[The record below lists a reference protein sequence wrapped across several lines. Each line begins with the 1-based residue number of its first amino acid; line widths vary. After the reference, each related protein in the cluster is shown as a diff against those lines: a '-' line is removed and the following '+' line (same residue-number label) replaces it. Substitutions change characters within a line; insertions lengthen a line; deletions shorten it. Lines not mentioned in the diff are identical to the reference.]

1 MPARETSPPGAIPG
15 HFAARFC
22 RFPQREIF
30 WIMPVSIY
38 AFAHARQHVL
48 KLIARELT
56 IAGEAFNVVVQVTID
71 FISYTLRQQAFNDS
85 YHLRNVPRRA
95 RKDVGR

>member
-1 MPARETSPPGAIPG
+1 MPAGETTPPGTIPG
-15 HFAARFC
+15 HFAPLFC

-56 IAGEAFNVVVQVTID
+56 IAGEAFNVVVHVAID
-71 FISYTLRQQAFNDS
+71 FISYTFRQQT
-85 YHLRNVPRRA
+85 
-95 RKDVGR
+95 